1 MMPIG
6 NKKAEMMPIGNKKAE
21 MMPIGSK
28 KAEMTVSKWL
38 QNVVNEYV

>member
-6 NKKAEMMPIGNKKAE
+6 SKKAEMMPIGNKKAE